1 MLYKETMAVNNQKQ
15 MYGFYLNRIIS
26 EHERMKN
33 VNAERHLN
41 QLLKIFERQTNTTT
55 DFITGLADNSTALSI
70 AKKEGKKM
78 VKKKEK
84 IVNKEDDEEILDL
97 EVKKEGDNNTP
108 ENVGDKGQE

>member
-1 MLYKETMAVNNQKQ
+1 
-15 MYGFYLNRIIS
+15 
-26 EHERMKN
+26 
-33 VNAERHLN
+33 
-41 QLLKIFERQTNTTT
+41 
-55 DFITGLADNSTALSI
+55 
-70 AKKEGKKM
+70 M